1 MPFFRACSSLI
12 SAVVVVAAASL
23 SNAAFA
29 QSAPAREYT
38 PQVGQEGK
46 DVIWVPTPQ
55 ALVDRM
61 LQIAGVTAKDYVVDL
76 GSGDGRTV
84 ITAAK
89 KLGARALGIEYN
101 PDMVELS
108 KRNAAKEGVAG
119 RATFMKADIFETDF
133 SDATVVTMYLL
144 PQLNLKLRPKI
155 SSMKPG
161 TRVVSHA
168 FSMDD
173 WQPDQ
178 IETVEGRTAYLWIV
192 PAKVEGTWRW
202 EFPSG
207 GPRSYELLLRQHFQ
221 MVEGL
226 VRADNKTGQVRNLKL
241 RGDRITF
248 SVMEFAGVE
257 TVIQRDFAGRV
268 SGNTIEGTMK
278 LPNGTGEMKWT
289 ATRAAP

>member
-1 MPFFRACSSLI
+1 MPFLRACSSLI
-12 SAVVVVAAASL
+12 LAVVVVAAASL
-23 SNAAFA
+23 PNAASA

-108 KRNAAKEGVAG
+108 KRNAAKEGVTG
-119 RATFMKADIFETDF
+119 RASFMKADIFETDF
-133 SDATVVTMYLL
+133 SDATVITMYLL

-155 SSMKPG
+155 SGMKPG

-202 EFPSG
+202 DFPSG